1 MSEVTQPRLVRGKK
15 LPVAVLATALV
26 ALLAFAP
33 LASATP
39 DPVKSGSTTLNLEK
53 SFTKYLGTFGIKIS
67 PIGKTKVKGTKVTFK
82 VTGGSIDPTNGK
94 GTLTHSG
101 GLTFKAGKMKAQ
113 VKALEV
119 NTTKKVVTGKV
130 GGKKVALAKISGVS
144 SSRNGFGVNL
154 NAKKIKLTPAAAN
167 KLNKALGFAG
177 GKPLPFLKNKNIG
190 SSKSS
195 EQPTTVALVPG
206 GNMTFNLNTELAN
219 KLSNV
224 KANVNTLTGTTV
236 LGANLYSFPI
246 TGGNFSASGTAGTVQ
261 SGGGLSLVQNLSI
274 AGKKLDTNITLG
286 GFWYDL
292 QAKTI
297 TVEVSATST
306 ASKDLNLGALGRS
319 SVADVTIGGVIADPK
334 TRSVAVQ
341 NSSAVLQPLSGEV
354 LNGFVKVYA
363 EYAKGSKELE
373 ALKSKEEAEALG
385 KEALTSKAEAEA
397 LGKAALEAKAEA
409 EALGKEAQELGA
421 EAVKLEGEG
430 KTAEAKVKAEEAQE
444 AKEEAEEAQEEAEVL
459 GAAAEAKKKDA
470 ETKGA
475 AAEAKKKDAETK
487 IGEAGPTKEK
497 VEKDNAI
504 AGGQSLGLISF
515 SGQAQ

>member
-1 MSEVTQPRLVRGKK
+1 MSEVTQPRSARGKK
-15 LPVAVLATALV
+15 LPVAALATALV

-53 SFTKYLGTFGIKIS
+53 SFTQYLGTFGIKIS
-67 PIGKTKVKGTKVTFK
+67 PIGKTKVKGTKATFK
-82 VTGGSIDPTNGK
+82 VSGGSIDPTTGK

-101 GLTFKAGKMKAQ
+101 GLTFKAGKKKAQ
-113 VKALEV
+113 VKGLEI
-119 NTTKKVVTGKV
+119 NTTKKIVTGKV

-144 SSRNGFGVNL
+144 TSRNGFGVNL
-154 NAKKIKLTPAAAN
+154 NAKKVKLTPAGAN
-167 KLNKALGFAG
+167 KLNQALGFAG
-177 GKPLPFLKNKNIG
+177 GKPLPFLKNKSIG

-195 EQPTTVALVPG
+195 EQPSTVALVPG
-206 GNMTFNLNTELAN
+206 GNMTFALNSELAT

-236 LGANLYSFPI
+236 LGNNTYSFPI
-246 TGGNFSASGTAGTVQ
+246 TGGNFASTGTAGTVQ

-363 EYAKGSKELE
+363 EYAKGGKELE
-373 ALKSKEEAEALG
+373 ALKAKEEAEAAGKDAEKLG
-385 KEALTSKAEAEA
+385 GEAKVLGEEAAKLKKEGEDNAEPAKLLEAKAKGEQAEAKGGEALQQKKVAEDKKAEAE
-397 LGKAALEAKAEA
+397 
-409 EALGKEAQELGA
+409 
-421 EAVKLEGEG
+421 
-430 KTAEAKVKAEEAQE
+430 
-444 AKEEAEEAQEEAEVL
+444 
-459 GAAAEAKKKDA
+459 KDLA
-470 ETKGA
+470 
-475 AAEAKKKDAETK
+475 
-487 IGEAGPTKEK
+487 EAGPTKEK